1 MSARKF
7 TIAAALIGTSLSS
20 TAFAQDIVVRGERV
34 YTMAGAAIENGVVVI
49 SDGKIVAV
57 GPAASTPIPAGYEQ
71 LSAAVVTP
79 GLVDAHTVV
88 GLTGYSNQP
97 DEQDFLETSS
107 PIQPELRAIDAY
119 NPDERLIDWVR
130 GFGITTLHTGHGT
143 GALVSGQTM
152 VVKTTGLTVD
162 DAMVVPR
169 AMLAGH
175 IGPGALGDGG
185 KAPGT
190 RPKQIA
196 MLREALIKAQAGPKK
211 SDEKADDKPA
221 KRDLQAETLRD
232 VLAKKL
238 PLMITANRSQDI
250 MGALRL
256 RQEFGIDLVID
267 GAAEAYLLLDELRE
281 AGVSVILHPTMT
293 RQFGDYANA
302 SFTTAATLREAGIP
316 FALQSGYEA
325 YVPKTRVVLWEA
337 GFAVANGLTFEDALR
352 SVTIDAAR
360 IIGVGDRV
368 GSLEI
373 GKDGDVALFDG
384 DPFEYTSHVT
394 GVVIDGV
401 VVSREAN

>member
-1 MSARKF
+1 MSERKF
-7 TIAAALIGTSLSS
+7 TIAAALIGTSLS
-20 TAFAQDIVVRGERV
+20 TAAVAQDIVVRGERV
-34 YTMAGAAIENGVVVI
+34 YTMAGAPIENGVVVI
-49 SDGKIVAV
+49 TDGKIVAI
-57 GPAASTPIPAGYEQ
+57 GPEASTEVPERYEQ

-119 NPDERLIDWVR
+119 NPDERLVDWVR
-130 GFGITTLHTGHGT
+130 GLGITTLHTGHGT

-152 VVKTTGLTVD
+152 VVKTTGLMVE

-175 IGPGALGDGG
+175 IGPGALGDDG

-190 RPKQIA
+190 RSKQIA
-196 MLREALIKAQAGPKK
+196 MLRAALIKAQGGE
-211 SDEKADDKPA
+211 EKPDKAEQP
-221 KRDLQAETLRD
+221 KRDLQAEVLRD

-256 RQEFGIDLVID
+256 RQEFDIDLVID
-267 GAAEAYLLLDELRE
+267 GAAEAYLLIDELRE

-337 GFAVANGLTFEDALR
+337 GFAVANGLAFEDALR

-368 GSLEI
+368 GSLEL

-384 DPFEYTSHVT
+384 DPFEYTTHVT

>member
-1 MSARKF
+1 MSARKL
-7 TIAAALIGTSLSS
+7 TVAAAFVASALSS
-20 TAFAQDIVVRGERV
+20 SALAQDLVVRGERV
-34 YTMAGAAIENGVVVI
+34 FTMAGAAIENGVVVI
-49 SDGKIVAV
+49 ENGKIVAV
-57 GPAASTPIPAGYEQ
+57 GPEATMEVPEGYEQ

-119 NPDERLIDWVR
+119 NPDERLIDWLR
-130 GFGITTLHTGHGT
+130 GFGVTTLHTGHGT

-152 VVKTTGLTVD
+152 VVKSVGLTVD
-162 DAMVVPR
+162 DAMVERR
-169 AMLAGH
+169 AMVAGH
-175 IGPGALGDGG
+175 LGPGALGEGD

-196 MLREALIKAQAGPKK
+196 MLREALIKAQTGG
-211 SDEKADDKPA
+211 EKDDKP
-221 KRDLQAETLRD
+221 KRDLQAEVLRD
-232 VLAKKL
+232 VLARKL
-238 PLMITANRSQDI
+238 PLMITANRAQDI
-250 MGALRL
+250 MGALRIGD
-256 RQEFGIDLVID
+256 EFDIDVVID
-267 GAAEAYLLLDELRE
+267 GAAEAYLVLDELRE
-281 AGVSVILHPTMT
+281 AGAAVILHPTMT
-293 RQFGDYANA
+293 RHFGDYANA
-302 SFTTAATLREAGIP
+302 SFISAAALREAGIP

-337 GFAVANGLTFEDALR
+337 GFAAAHGLAFEDALR

-368 GSLEI
+368 GSLEP

-384 DPFEYTSHVT
+384 DPFEYTTHVI

>member
-7 TIAAALIGTSLSS
+7 TIAAAIVASALSS
-20 TAFAQDIVVRGERV
+20 TALAQDLVVRGERV

-49 SDGKIVAV
+49 EDGKIVAV
-57 GPAASTPIPAGYEQ
+57 GPEASTEVPEGYEQ
-71 LSAAVVTP
+71 LSARVVTP

-119 NPDERLIDWVR
+119 NPDERLVDWVR
-130 GFGITTLHTGHGT
+130 GFGVTTLHTGHGT
-143 GALVSGQTM
+143 GALISGQTM
-152 VVKTTGLTVD
+152 VVKTVGLTVD
-162 DAMVVPR
+162 DAMVERR
-169 AMLAGH
+169 AMVAGNL
-175 IGPGALGDGG
+175 GPGALGNGG

-196 MLREALIKAQAGPKK
+196 MLREALLKAQAAPEKK
-211 SDEKADDKPA
+211 DEKP
-221 KRDLQAETLRD
+221 KRDLQAEVMRD

-238 PLMITANRSQDI
+238 PLMITANRAQDI

-256 RQEFGIDLVID
+256 KQEFDLDLVID
-267 GAAEAYLLLDELRE
+267 GAAEAYLLLDELRD
-281 AGVSVILHPTMT
+281 AGVSVVLHPTMT

-302 SFTTAATLREAGIP
+302 SFTTAAALREAGIP

-337 GFAVANGLTFEDALR
+337 GFAVGHGLAFEDALR
-352 SVTIDAAR
+352 TVTIDAAR

-368 GSLEI
+368 GSLEP
-373 GKDGDVALFDG
+373 GKDGDIAMFDG
-384 DPFEYTSHVT
+384 DPFEYTTHVT

>member
-7 TIAAALIGTSLSS
+7 TVAAALVASALSS
-20 TAFAQDIVVRGERV
+20 TALAQDLVVKGERV

-49 SDGKIVAV
+49 ESGKIVAV
-57 GPAASTPIPAGYEQ
+57 GPEATTEIPEGYEQ

-119 NPDERLIDWVR
+119 NPDERLVDWVR
-130 GFGITTLHTGHGT
+130 GFGVTTLHTGHGT

-162 DAMVVPR
+162 DAMVERR

-196 MLREALIKAQAGPKK
+196 MLRAALIKAQGGTDK
-211 SDEKADDKPA
+211 DDKDDKDDAA
-221 KRDLQAETLRD
+221 KRDLQAEVIRD

-238 PLMITANRSQDI
+238 PLMITANRAQDI

-256 RQEFGIDLVID
+256 KEEFDIEVVID

-302 SFTTAATLREAGIP
+302 SFTTAATLRGAGIP

-337 GFAVANGLTFEDALR
+337 GFAAANGLAFEDALR
-352 SVTIDAAR
+352 SITIDAAR
-360 IIGVGDRV
+360 IIGVGDEV
-368 GSLEI
+368 GSLEP
-373 GKDGDVALFDG
+373 GKDGDIAMFDG
-384 DPFEYTSHVT
+384 DPFEYTTHVT